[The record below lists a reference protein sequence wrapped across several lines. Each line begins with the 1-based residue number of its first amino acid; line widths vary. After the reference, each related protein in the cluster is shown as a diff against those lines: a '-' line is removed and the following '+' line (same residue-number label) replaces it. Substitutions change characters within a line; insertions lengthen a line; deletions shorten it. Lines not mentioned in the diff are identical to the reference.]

1 MFGSALAAV
10 GGNTEN
16 RLRLPKAKHS
26 VVVLI
31 DGLGLQ
37 NLQDAKAYAR
47 FLNSAQ
53 HESIRCEF
61 PSTTATSLTGLA
73 TGERSDTHGMIGYSV
88 FNRVEKKPMNL
99 LTGWE
104 SIETANQFKKV
115 KTLSESVENV
125 TVRVIGPSVY
135 ENSGFSTITMPNVEY
150 ISADT
155 IAERFAKALRAP
167 TQNSITYLYVPELD
181 QLAHKF
187 GVTSTKWL
195 EALEGV
201 DGELAKFN
209 SNMPSNFGVLIAAD
223 HGVIDVPAENQVFL
237 DEFDWYVKA
246 VQHTA
251 GDPRCN
257 FVYLFEGEDIKA
269 LIVELKKQFG
279 ASAYVCDISELK
291 DSGWADW
298 TTPSNAGVVPDLVVI
313 WNSNA
318 VAYDRRF
325 AKAQYLKMVGQH
337 GGISDQ
343 ETRVPLIKLGCF

>member
-1 MFGSALAAV
+1 MLGSALAAV
-10 GGNTEN
+10 GGSTEN
-16 RLRLPKAKHS
+16 LLRLPKANHA

-47 FLNSAQ
+47 FLNSGQ
-53 HESIRCEF
+53 LDSIRCEF

-73 TGERSDTHGMIGYSV
+73 TGERSATHGMIGYSV
-88 FNRVEKKPMNL
+88 FNRVDKQPMNL

-104 SIETANQFKKV
+104 SIEAANQFKKV
-115 KTLSESVENV
+115 KTLSESTENV
-125 TVRVIGPSVY
+125 SVRVIGPSVY
-135 ENSGFSTITMPNVEY
+135 ENSGFSAITMPNVEY
-150 ISADT
+150 IAADA
-155 IAERFAKALRAP
+155 ISERFAKALRVP

-201 DGELAKFN
+201 DAELAKFN
-209 SNMPSNFGVLIAAD
+209 SNIPNNFGVLVTAD
-223 HGVIDVPAENQVFL
+223 HGVVDVPADNQIFL
-237 DEFDWYVKA
+237 DEFDWYVGA
-246 VQHTA
+246 VLHTA

-257 FVYLFEGEDIKA
+257 FVYLFEGVDPEA
-269 LIVELKKQFG
+269 LIVALKNQFG
-279 ASAYVCDISELK
+279 SSAYVCDIAELK

-298 TTPSNAGVVPDLVVI
+298 TTPAAADVVPDLVII

-325 AKAQYLKMVGQH
+325 AKAQYLKTVGQH